1 MRALLV
7 GVLCSNADYD
17 RQARS
22 GTGDPMEVALLRA
35 GSFAGLHRGEQ
46 VDTFPEV
53 AEHPFDPTTKRMAT
67 VHRQG
72 NDHFAAV
79 KGAPEQVLAAAD
91 SLGVD
96 ERPLEEAGRAAWLA
110 RAATLAA
117 EGLRVIAVAIRS
129 EAKPR
134 EPIGSGLAF
143 LGLVAFRDP
152 PRADIAEA
160 IAALHRAGIRVVMA
174 TGDHPSTALSISRA
188 VGIAEAGAPV
198 TAGSELPRLD
208 ELEEAR
214 RREIAKAQVFARVTP
229 EQKLDLIDLFQHDGQ
244 VVAMIGDG
252 VNDAPALTKANI
264 GIAMG
269 RRGTQV
275 AREAA
280 DMVLLDDSFSTVV
293 HAVREGRIIF
303 NNIRRF
309 SLYLLSCN
317 LAEIL
322 VVGLAVVFGL
332 PLPLLPLQILFL
344 NLVTDVFPAFAL
356 AVGEGEADILARP
369 PRPPQEAILSAVQW
383 RAVALYGP
391 AIAASTLIALVAAMH
406 WLGLTEAQATTVS
419 FLSIALAE
427 LWHVFNMRSRRSNP
441 WRNAVTENRF
451 VWYAIL
457 LCLGLMFAAITVPPL
472 VIALEIAPIGIDGWA
487 LAVGCS
493 LLPLVG
499 GQLWL
504 LGKVAN

>member
-1 MRALLV
+1 
-7 GVLCSNADYD
+7 
-17 RQARS
+17 
-22 GTGDPMEVALLRA
+22 
-35 GSFAGLHRGEQ
+35 
-46 VDTFPEV
+46 
-53 AEHPFDPTTKRMAT
+53 
-67 VHRQG
+67 
-72 NDHFAAV
+72 
-79 KGAPEQVLAAAD
+79 
-91 SLGVD
+91 
-96 ERPLEEAGRAAWLA
+96 
-110 RAATLAA
+110 
-117 EGLRVIAVAIRS
+117 
-129 EAKPR
+129 
-134 EPIGSGLAF
+134 
-143 LGLVAFRDP
+143 
-152 PRADIAEA
+152 
-160 IAALHRAGIRVVMA
+160 MA

-188 VGIAEAGAPV
+188 VGITEAGATV
-198 TAGSELPRLD
+198 TAGSELPQLE
-208 ELEEAR
+208 ELAEAR
-214 RREIAKAQVFARVTP
+214 RREIAKAQVFSRVTP
-229 EQKLDLIDLFQHDGQ
+229 EQKLDLINLFQHEGQ

-293 HAVREGRIIF
+293 QAVREGRIIF

-383 RAVALYGP
+383 RAVAFCGP

-406 WLGLTEAQATTVS
+406 WLGLTAAQATTVS

-441 WRNAVTENRF
+441 WRNAITENRF

-504 LGKVAN
+504 LGKAVN

>member
-1 MRALLV
+1 
-7 GVLCSNADYD
+7 
-17 RQARS
+17 
-22 GTGDPMEVALLRA
+22 MEVALLRA

-46 VDTFPEV
+46 VDAFPEV
-53 AEHPFDPTTKRMAT
+53 AEHPFDPTSKRMAT

-72 NDHFAAV
+72 NGHFFAAV

-91 SLGVD
+91 RLGVD
-96 ERPLEEAGRAAWLA
+96 ERPLEESGRAVWLA

-117 EGLRVIAVAIRS
+117 EGLRVIAVAIRP
-129 EAKPR
+129 EAEPR
-134 EPIGSGLAF
+134 EPVGSGLAF

-188 VGIAEAGAPV
+188 VGIAETAATV
-198 TAGSELPRLD
+198 TAGSELPQ
-208 ELEEAR
+208 LEELAEGR

-293 HAVREGRIIF
+293 QAVREGRIIF

-317 LAEIL
+317 LAEIHI
-322 VVGLAVVFGL
+322 VGLAVVFGL

-369 PRPPQEAILSAVQW
+369 PRPPEEAILSAVQW

-391 AIAASTLIALVAAMH
+391 AIAASTLIALVAAKH
-406 WLGLTEAQATTVS
+406 WLGLTEPRRPRCHSFRLHSLSSGTSSICAAAGAIRGEMRLPRTVS
-419 FLSIALAE
+419 SGTPFCCAS
-427 LWHVFNMRSRRSNP
+427 
-441 WRNAVTENRF
+441 
-451 VWYAIL
+451 
-457 LCLGLMFAAITVPPL
+457 G
-472 VIALEIAPIGIDGWA
+472 
-487 LAVGCS
+487 
-493 LLPLVG
+493 
-499 GQLWL
+499 
-504 LGKVAN
+504 